1 MATKTILVLGAT
13 GKQGASLVA
22 ALRPADADADAQEFQ
37 LLALTRSPTSPAA
50 RRLASQPHVKVV
62 EANLDA
68 PASLRKVF
76 DDAGGRG
83 SIWGVFVV
91 LAFPGLGANAD
102 GEERQGILVADLA
115 LEYGVSAFIFS
126 SVERGGE
133 SYDDKLT
140 LDRAAKVKIE
150 RHVRSLGEQGLGW
163 TILRPAFFMENFDGT
178 IGSVTATVLRC
189 GLKPTTKLQLI
200 AADDIGRVAAAVFK
214 SPDANASK
222 ILVLTGD
229 ILTASEQDAAYVRAT
244 GKHLPSVPTFLGK
257 TLLAINGATK
267 GLIADIERVH
277 QMRLDDPSGYDA
289 HLADARAA
297 YPSFTSFEEWA
308 KARRRST
315 KRDKSWNGV
324 TAAKLATGRQ

>member
-22 ALRPADADADAQEFQ
+22 ALRPADANAHEFQ

-62 EANLDA
+62 EGNLDA

-150 RHVRSLGEQGLGW
+150 RHVRSLGEQGLRW

-267 GLIADIERVH
+267 GLC
-277 QMRLDDPSGYDA
+277 MRLDDPRGYDA

-297 YPSFTSFEEWA
+297 YPGFTSFEEWA